1 MTYEWDFSVVL
12 RNLPMLLEGLS
23 GTVRITAVAL
33 LAALPL
39 GLAAATMRL
48 SRVRAVAAGAGAY
61 VAVFRSTPPLVQ
73 LFWAF
78 YALPL
83 LIGVTLTPFA
93 AAAATLSLQSGAFFA
108 EVFRGGIV
116 SVERGQWDAARA
128 LGMTRGQ
135 LMRRVV
141 LPQAVRRMIPA
152 FMERVIE
159 LLKTT
164 SLVSSIAFAD
174 LLYQAMVLSAN
185 SFRPLE
191 VFTTAALLYF
201 VVLFSL
207 SVAVRRVER
216 RLRRAE

>member
-23 GTVRITAVAL
+23 GTLRITAAAL

-39 GLAAATMRL
+39 GLTAATMRL
-48 SRVRAVAAGAGAY
+48 SRVPAVAACAGAY
-61 VAVFRSTPPLVQ
+61 IAVFRSTPPLVQ

-83 LIGVTLTPFA
+83 LIGITLSPFA
-93 AAAATLSLQSGAFFA
+93 AAAMTLSLQSGAFFA

-116 SVERGQWDAARA
+116 SVERGQWEAARA
-128 LGMTRGQ
+128 LGMTRRQ
-135 LMRRVV
+135 LMRRVI

-152 FMERVIE
+152 FMERVVE

-174 LLYQAMVLSAN
+174 LLYQAMVLSVN
-185 SFRPLE
+185 TYRPLE

-201 VVLFSL
+201 AVLFPLSL
-207 SVAVRRVER
+207 AVRGVEG

>member
-1 MTYEWDFSVVL
+1 
-12 RNLPMLLEGLS
+12 
-23 GTVRITAVAL
+23 
-33 LAALPL
+33 
-39 GLAAATMRL
+39 
-48 SRVRAVAAGAGAY
+48 
-61 VAVFRSTPPLVQ
+61 
-73 LFWAF
+73 
-78 YALPL
+78 LPL
-83 LIGVTLTPFA
+83 LLGVTLTPFA

-128 LGMTRGQ
+128 LGMTRAQ

-159 LLKTT
+159 LVKTT

-174 LLYQAMVLSAN
+174 LLYQAMVLSTN

-207 SVAVRRVER
+207 SLAVRRVER